1 MKEFET
7 MLTWS
12 DEFERALICFHPS
25 ICSHTCNFL

>member
-12 DEFERALICFHPS
+12 DEFERALSAFTPQYVRIHATF
-25 ICSHTCNFL
+25 